1 MSCAD
6 GQWTKLMD
14 MGERANETAEDDLR
28 QREVARTRENR
39 ERERG
44 LHQREKREREGIRL
58 RFGCP
63 FEFRGWR

>member
-1 MSCAD
+1 
-6 GQWTKLMD
+6 MD

-28 QREVARTRENR
+28 QREVARTREKGACTR
-39 ERERG
+39 ER
-44 LHQREKREREGIRL
+44 REREGIRL